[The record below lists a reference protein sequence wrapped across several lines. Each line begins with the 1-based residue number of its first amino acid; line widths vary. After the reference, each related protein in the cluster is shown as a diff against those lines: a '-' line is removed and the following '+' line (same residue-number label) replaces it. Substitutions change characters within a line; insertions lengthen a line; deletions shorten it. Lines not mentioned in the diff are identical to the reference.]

1 MLVTSSRWRA
11 VAAGLPNNLTY
22 GRIAL
27 IPLMVATFYFPGDLA
42 DWTALGIF
50 ALAGITDF
58 FDGYLARITH
68 QQSALGAMLDPI
80 ADKLLVGAAIVML
93 VYSRRID
100 GLDVLPAVIILC
112 REFLVSGLREFL
124 AGLKVSVPVSRLAKW
139 KTTGQMLA
147 LGFLLAGDAGDKA
160 VWMNHEIG
168 IAGLW
173 IAATLTL
180 YTGYDYLRAGLRHAS
195 GPKAGT

>member
-1 MLVTSSRWRA
+1 MPRN
-11 VAAGLPNNLTY
+11 LPNSLTY

-27 IPLMVATFYFPGDLA
+27 IPLLVMTFYFPGPAA

-50 ALAGITDF
+50 ILAGVTDF
-58 FDGYLARITH
+58 FDGYLARTMQ
-68 QQSALGAMLDPI
+68 QQSTLGAMLDPI

-100 GLDVLPAVIILC
+100 GITVIPAVIILC

-139 KTTGQMLA
+139 KTAGQMVA
-147 LGFLLAGDAGDKA
+147 LGFLLAGDAGDR
-160 VWMNHEIG
+160 VMPFNHEIG

-173 IAATLTL
+173 VAAILTL
-180 YTGYDYLRAGLRHAS
+180 YTGYDYLLAGLHHAN
-195 GPKAGT
+195 GGNAGGGHP

>member
-1 MLVTSSRWRA
+1 MPRN
-11 VAAGLPNNLTY
+11 LPNSLTY

-27 IPLMVATFYFPGDLA
+27 IPLLVITFYFPGMAA

-50 ALAGITDF
+50 ILAGVTDF
-58 FDGYLARITH
+58 FDGYLARTMR
-68 QQSALGAMLDPI
+68 QQSTLGAMLDPI
-80 ADKLLVGAAIVML
+80 ADKLLVGAVIVML

-100 GLDVLPAVIILC
+100 GITVIPAVIILC

-139 KTTGQMLA
+139 KTAGQMVA
-147 LGFLLAGDAGDKA
+147 LGFLLAGDAGDR
-160 VWMNHEIG
+160 VMPFNHEIG

-173 IAATLTL
+173 VAASLTL
-180 YTGYDYLRAGLRHAS
+180 YTGYDYLLAGLRHAN
-195 GPKAGT
+195 GRNEGGGHP

>member
-1 MLVTSSRWRA
+1 MLRN
-11 VAAGLPNNLTY
+11 LPNSLTY

-27 IPLMVATFYFPGDLA
+27 IPLLVSTFYFPGDFG
-42 DWTALGIF
+42 DWLALGIF
-50 ALAGITDF
+50 AAAGMTDF
-58 FDGYLARITH
+58 FDGYLARSMQ
-68 QQSALGAMLDPI
+68 QQSVLGAMLDPI

-100 GLDVLPAVIILC
+100 EINVVSAVIILC

-124 AGLKVSVPVSRLAKW
+124 AGLKVSVPVTRLAKW
-139 KTTGQMLA
+139 KTAGQMVA
-147 LGFLLAGDAGDKA
+147 LGFLLAGEAGDK
-160 VWMNHEIG
+160 VVPYNHEIG

-173 IAATLTL
+173 VAALLTL

-195 GPKAGT
+195 YPAADHRI

>member
-1 MLVTSSRWRA
+1 MLIN
-11 VAAGLPNNLTY
+11 LPNYLTY

-27 IPLMVATFYFPGDLA
+27 IPLLVATFYFPGDLA
-42 DWTALGIF
+42 DWLALGIF

-58 FDGYLARITH
+58 FDGYLARAMRS
-68 QQSALGAMLDPI
+68 QSALGAMLDPI
-80 ADKLLVGAAIVML
+80 ADKLLVGAAIIML

-100 GLDVLPAVIILC
+100 GLHVLPAVIILC

-124 AGLKVSVPVSRLAKW
+124 AAVKVRMPVSLLAKW
-139 KTTGQMLA
+139 KTTGQMIA
-147 LGFLLAGDAGDKA
+147 LGFLLAGEAGDKV

-173 IAATLTL
+173 IAAILTL

-195 GPKAGT
+195 GPADEQA